1 MYARVRDYGW
11 TAEEAITV
19 AVYSQGECIELARV
33 NSSWGENNSM
43 FFVR

>member
-11 TAEEAITV
+11 TVEEAITV
-19 AVYSQGECIELARV
+19 AVYSQGECMELARA

-43 FFVR
+43 FFR